1 MEAQTGFDRAAFPEL
16 LSRAMQEN
24 ARETI
29 LYLFQSG
36 WIDDKE
42 EDWLIE
48 LRRLGGDPR
57 NFGPNILVC
66 PFRR

>member
-1 MEAQTGFDRAAFPEL
+1 LLADAWQEAPQQT
-16 LSRAMQEN
+16 S
-24 ARETI
+24 

-42 EDWLIE
+42 QDWLAE
-48 LRRLGGDPR
+48 LRVLGGYPR

-66 PFRR
+66 PILRTNTSP